1 MENNQLIDSANQ
13 GRAGELLEQQR
24 LLIRSHLR
32 ELEVLKR
39 SAEESNL
46 AKSHFLANMSH
57 EIRTPLAA
65 VLGFADE
72 LQQENL
78 TDSERKD
85 YLAAIRRNGEMLMRL
100 IDDILDLSKI
110 ESQKIELEKS
120 TFVLHELLD
129 DVKKTLASKA
139 EEKRI
144 QLTVDL
150 PQNLSFYGDTLRIKQ
165 ILLNII
171 GNAVKFTDCGGVHV
185 RTQIFDA
192 LDTGKKNTTNVI
204 FTVSDTGAGLSIYES
219 QKLFQPFTQADVSVT
234 RKFGGTGLG
243 LVISRQLARLMG
255 GDLRLVQSQVGVGSV
270 FEITL
275 NLETQSQQAEK
286 KEALGTPVATEM
298 KISLSGKTIL
308 VVDDVSDNRFLI
320 ERYLK
325 SHEVKLLQAS
335 NGPEALELFSKNKVD
350 LILMDIQMP
359 SMDGHEATRRIRKN
373 NIDIPIIALTAHA
386 MRDEIHKCMN
396 SGFDA
401 VLTKP
406 TRRHELIELLQKW
419 LCKPSKKT
427 VQ

>member
-1 MENNQLIDSANQ
+1 MENNQLVDPVNQ

-24 LLIRSHLR
+24 LLIRTHLH
-32 ELEVLKR
+32 ELEVLKKT
-39 SAEESNL
+39 AEESNL

-65 VLGFADE
+65 VLGFADV

-78 TDSERKD
+78 SESERKD
-85 YLAAIRRNGEMLMRL
+85 YLAAIRRNGEMLLRL

-120 TFVLHELLD
+120 TFALHELLD
-129 DVKKTLASKA
+129 DVKKTLAIKA

-144 QLTVDL
+144 KLAVESPQDLT
-150 PQNLSFYGDTLRIKQ
+150 FFGDTLRIKQ
-165 ILLNII
+165 ILLNIV
-171 GNAVKFTDCGGVHV
+171 GNAVKFTDRGSVHV
-185 RTQIFDA
+185 RTKI
-192 LDTGKKNTTNVI
+192 LDVLEPGMKSTAKVI
-204 FTVSDTGAGLSIYES
+204 FTVSDTGAGLSTHES
-219 QKLFQPFTQADVSVT
+219 QRLFQPFTQADVSVT

-270 FEITL
+270 FEISL
-275 NLETQSQQAEK
+275 NLETQAHTEK
-286 KEALGTPVATEM
+286 KDRGLAPAAAEM
-298 KISLSGKTIL
+298 KFSLAGKTIL

-325 SHEVKLLQAS
+325 SHEVTLLQAS
-335 NGPEALELFSKNKVD
+335 NGPEALELFSNNKVD

-359 SMDGHEATRRIRKN
+359 SMDGHEATRRIRKR
-373 NIDIPIIALTAHA
+373 NINIPIIALTAHA

-419 LCKPSKKT
+419 LCEPTTKSI
-427 VQ
+427 Q